1 MTKEMRTQ
9 INTPIVEV
17 LNAIKLTPSFAISLR
32 EETTELKGS
41 EYTIGWTTSGIELIG
56 KKTPERIT

>member
-1 MTKEMRTQ
+1 M
-9 INTPIVEV
+9 VEV

-41 EYTIGWTTSGIELIG
+41 E
-56 KKTPERIT
+56 

>member
-1 MTKEMRTQ
+1 M
-9 INTPIVEV
+9 VEV